1 MKNEEFG
8 AFMNKKFIIAA
19 IICFIII
26 GFLGWLIVLSDE
38 IQSKKE
44 KEMLPTKI
52 GQKVW
57 TYNMNK
63 YQWREYQKT
72 DDEQSKNEIILQVQ
86 APEGN
91 GGYTSYNLITGNA
104 QVPKEDVWVGEGS
117 QEFLKGKKLYSYYPR
132 TFEYYEIIFN
142 GVKFVPRKLSKDE
155 IKTILKGYDFIYVS
169 DLKKST
175 VSIPYS
181 KRHNKFAVINDIG
194 DDFYKYYIIP
204 NDSKKMEIGDFS
216 DQFILKDNNI
226 NIKLQRLEGC
236 SKAYPCFDINVK

>member
-1 MKNEEFG
+1 
-8 AFMNKKFIIAA
+8 MNKKYIIAA

-38 IQSKKE
+38 AQEKKE
-44 KEMLPTKI
+44 REMLPTKI

-117 QEFLKGKKLYSYYPR
+117 QEFLKGKKLYSYYPK

-194 DDFYKYYIIP
+194 EDFYKYYIVP

-216 DQFILKDNNI
+216 DQFILKDNDI

>member
-1 MKNEEFG
+1 
-8 AFMNKKFIIAA
+8 MNKKYIIAA

-38 IQSKKE
+38 AQEKKE
-44 KEMLPTKI
+44 REMLPTKI

-117 QEFLKGKKLYSYYPR
+117 QEFLKGKKLYSYYPK

-194 DDFYKYYIIP
+194 EDFYKYYIVP
-204 NDSKKMEIGDFS
+204 NDSKKMEIGNFS

>member
-1 MKNEEFG
+1 MK
-8 AFMNKKFIIAA
+8 KKYIIAA

-38 IQSKKE
+38 AQEKKE
-44 KEMLPTKI
+44 REMLPTQI

-181 KRHNKFAVINDIG
+181 KRHNKFVVINDIG
-194 DDFYKYYIIP
+194 EDFYKYYIVP

-216 DQFILKDNNI
+216 DQFILKNNDI

>member
-1 MKNEEFG
+1 
-8 AFMNKKFIIAA
+8 MNKKYIIAA

-38 IQSKKE
+38 AQEKKE
-44 KEMLPTKI
+44 REMLPTKI

-194 DDFYKYYIIP
+194 DNFYKYYIVP
-204 NDSKKMEIGDFS
+204 NDSKKMDIGDFS
-216 DQFILKDNNI
+216 DQFILKNNNI

>member
-1 MKNEEFG
+1 
-8 AFMNKKFIIAA
+8 MNKKYIIAA

-38 IQSKKE
+38 AQEKKE
-44 KEMLPTKI
+44 REMLPTKI

-175 VSIPYS
+175 ISIPYS

-194 DDFYKYYIIP
+194 DNFYKYYIVP

-216 DQFILKDNNI
+216 NQFILKNNNI

>member
-1 MKNEEFG
+1 
-8 AFMNKKFIIAA
+8 MNKKYIIAA

-38 IQSKKE
+38 AQEKKE
-44 KEMLPTKI
+44 REMLPTKI

-117 QEFLKGKKLYSYYPR
+117 QEFIKGKKLYSYYPR

-194 DDFYKYYIIP
+194 DNFYKYYIVP

>member
-1 MKNEEFG
+1 
-8 AFMNKKFIIAA
+8 MNKKYIIAA

-38 IQSKKE
+38 AQEKKE
-44 KEMLPTKI
+44 REMLPTKI

-155 IKTILKGYDFIYVS
+155 IKTLLKGYDFIYVS

>member
-1 MKNEEFG
+1 
-8 AFMNKKFIIAA
+8 MNKKYIIAA

-38 IQSKKE
+38 AQEKKE
-44 KEMLPTKI
+44 REMLPTKI

-194 DDFYKYYIIP
+194 DNFYKYYIVP
-204 NDSKKMEIGDFS
+204 NDSKKMDIGDFS

>member
-1 MKNEEFG
+1 
-8 AFMNKKFIIAA
+8 MNKKFIIAA

-117 QEFLKGKKLYSYYPR
+117 QEFLKGKRLYSYYPR
-132 TFEYYEIIFN
+132 TFEYYELIFN

-155 IKTILKGYDFIYVS
+155 IKTLLKGYELIYVS
-169 DLKKST
+169 ELKKAS
-175 VSIPYS
+175 VSLDFS
-181 KRHNKFAVINDIG
+181 RRHNKFAVINDIG

>member
-1 MKNEEFG
+1 
-8 AFMNKKFIIAA
+8 MNKKFIIAA

-38 IQSKKE
+38 AQEKKE
-44 KEMLPTKI
+44 REMLPTKI

-194 DDFYKYYIIP
+194 DNFYKYYIVP

-216 DQFILKDNNI
+216 DQFILKNNNI

>member
-1 MKNEEFG
+1 
-8 AFMNKKFIIAA
+8 MNKKYIIAA

-38 IQSKKE
+38 AQEKKE
-44 KEMLPTKI
+44 REMLPTKI

-132 TFEYYEIIFN
+132 TFEYHEIIFN

-194 DDFYKYYIIP
+194 DNFYKYYIVP

-216 DQFILKDNNI
+216 DQFILKNNNI

>member
-1 MKNEEFG
+1 
-8 AFMNKKFIIAA
+8 MNKKFIIAA

-132 TFEYYEIIFN
+132 TFEYYELIFN

-155 IKTILKGYDFIYVS
+155 IKTLLKGYELIYVS
-169 DLKKST
+169 ELKKAS
-175 VSIPYS
+175 VSLDFS
-181 KRHNKFAVINDIG
+181 RRHNKFAVVNDIG

-226 NIKLQRLEGC
+226 NIKIQRLEGC

>member
-1 MKNEEFG
+1 
-8 AFMNKKFIIAA
+8 MNKKFIIAA

-132 TFEYYEIIFN
+132 TFEYYELIFN

-155 IKTILKGYDFIYVS
+155 IKTLLKGYELIYVS
-169 DLKKST
+169 ELKKAS
-175 VSIPYS
+175 VSLDFS
-181 KRHNKFAVINDIG
+181 RLHNKFAVINDIG
-194 DDFYKYYIIP
+194 DDFYKYYIVP
-204 NDSKKMEIGDFS
+204 NDSKKMEIGNFS

>member
-1 MKNEEFG
+1 
-8 AFMNKKFIIAA
+8 MNKKFIIAA

-155 IKTILKGYDFIYVS
+155 IKTLLKGYELIYVS
-169 DLKKST
+169 ELKKAS
-175 VSIPYS
+175 VSLDFS
-181 KRHNKFAVINDIG
+181 RRHNKFAVINDIG

>member
-1 MKNEEFG
+1 
-8 AFMNKKFIIAA
+8 MNKKYIIAA

-38 IQSKKE
+38 AQEKKE
-44 KEMLPTKI
+44 REMLPTKI

-117 QEFLKGKKLYSYYPR
+117 QEFLNGKKLY
-132 TFEYYEIIFN
+132 
-142 GVKFVPRKLSKDE
+142 
-155 IKTILKGYDFIYVS
+155 
-169 DLKKST
+169 
-175 VSIPYS
+175 
-181 KRHNKFAVINDIG
+181 
-194 DDFYKYYIIP
+194 
-204 NDSKKMEIGDFS
+204 
-216 DQFILKDNNI
+216 
-226 NIKLQRLEGC
+226 
-236 SKAYPCFDINVK
+236 

>member
-1 MKNEEFG
+1 
-8 AFMNKKFIIAA
+8 MNKKFIIAA

-117 QEFLKGKKLYSYYPR
+117 QEFLKGKKLYSYYPK
-132 TFEYYEIIFN
+132 TFEYYELIFN

-155 IKTILKGYDFIYVS
+155 IKTLLKGYELIYVS
-169 DLKKST
+169 ELKKAS
-175 VSIPYS
+175 VSLDFS
-181 KRHNKFAVINDIG
+181 RRHNKFAVINDIG

>member
-1 MKNEEFG
+1 
-8 AFMNKKFIIAA
+8 MNKKYIIAA

-26 GFLGWLIVLSDE
+26 GFLGWLIVISDE
-38 IQSKKE
+38 AQEKKE
-44 KEMLPTKI
+44 REMLPTKI

-117 QEFLKGKKLYSYYPR
+117 QEFLKGKKLYSYYPK

-194 DDFYKYYIIP
+194 DNFYKYYIVP

-216 DQFILKDNNI
+216 DQFILKNNNI

>member
-1 MKNEEFG
+1 
-8 AFMNKKFIIAA
+8 MNKKYIIAA

-63 YQWREYQKT
+63 YQWREYQQT

-194 DDFYKYYIIP
+194 DNFYKYYIVP

-216 DQFILKDNNI
+216 DQFILKNNNI

>member
-1 MKNEEFG
+1 
-8 AFMNKKFIIAA
+8 MNKKFIIAA

-132 TFEYYEIIFN
+132 TFEYYELIFN

-155 IKTILKGYDFIYVS
+155 IKTLLKGYELIYVS
-169 DLKKST
+169 ELKKAS
-175 VSIPYS
+175 VSLEFS
-181 KRHNKFAVINDIG
+181 RRHNKFAVVNDIG

>member
-1 MKNEEFG
+1 
-8 AFMNKKFIIAA
+8 MNKKYIIAA

-38 IQSKKE
+38 AQEKKE
-44 KEMLPTKI
+44 REMLPTKI

-117 QEFLKGKKLYSYYPR
+117 QEFLKGKRLYSYYPR

-155 IKTILKGYDFIYVS
+155 IKTLLKGYELIYVS
-169 DLKKST
+169 ELKKA
-175 VSIPYS
+175 SIS
-181 KRHNKFAVINDIG
+181 LDFSRRHNKFAVINDIG

-226 NIKLQRLEGC
+226 NIKIQRLEGC

>member
-1 MKNEEFG
+1 
-8 AFMNKKFIIAA
+8 MNKKFIIAA

-38 IQSKKE
+38 AQEKKE
-44 KEMLPTKI
+44 REMLPTKI

-132 TFEYYEIIFN
+132 TFEYYELIFN

-155 IKTILKGYDFIYVS
+155 IKTLLKGYELIYVS
-169 DLKKST
+169 ELKKAS
-175 VSIPYS
+175 VSLEFS
-181 KRHNKFAVINDIG
+181 RRHNKFAVVNDIG

>member
-1 MKNEEFG
+1 
-8 AFMNKKFIIAA
+8 MNKKYIIAA

-38 IQSKKE
+38 AQEKKE

-104 QVPKEDVWVGEGS
+104 QIPKEDVWVGEGS

-155 IKTILKGYDFIYVS
+155 IKTILKGYDFVYVS

-194 DDFYKYYIIP
+194 EDFYKYYIVP

-216 DQFILKDNNI
+216 DQFILKNNNI

>member
-1 MKNEEFG
+1 
-8 AFMNKKFIIAA
+8 MNKKYIIAA

-38 IQSKKE
+38 AQEKKE
-44 KEMLPTKI
+44 REMLPTKI
-52 GQKVW
+52 GQKIW

-194 DDFYKYYIIP
+194 EDFYKYYIVP

>member
-1 MKNEEFG
+1 
-8 AFMNKKFIIAA
+8 MNKKYIIAA

-38 IQSKKE
+38 AQEKKE
-44 KEMLPTKI
+44 REMLPTKI

-63 YQWREYQKT
+63 YQWREYQKP

-117 QEFLKGKKLYSYYPR
+117 QEFLKGKKLYSYYPK

-194 DDFYKYYIIP
+194 DNFYKYYIVP

>member
-1 MKNEEFG
+1 
-8 AFMNKKFIIAA
+8 MNKKFIIAA

-38 IQSKKE
+38 AQEKKE
-44 KEMLPTKI
+44 REMLPTKI

-155 IKTILKGYDFIYVS
+155 IKTLLKGYELIYVS
-169 DLKKST
+169 ELKKA
-175 VSIPYS
+175 SISLDFS
-181 KRHNKFAVINDIG
+181 KRHNKFVVINDIG

>member
-1 MKNEEFG
+1 
-8 AFMNKKFIIAA
+8 MNKKFIIAA

-132 TFEYYEIIFN
+132 TFEYYELIFN

-155 IKTILKGYDFIYVS
+155 IKTLLKGYELIYVS
-169 DLKKST
+169 ELKKAS
-175 VSIPYS
+175 VSLDFS
-181 KRHNKFAVINDIG
+181 RRHNKFAVINDIG

-226 NIKLQRLEGC
+226 NIKIQRLEGC

>member
-1 MKNEEFG
+1 
-8 AFMNKKFIIAA
+8 MNKKYIIAA

-38 IQSKKE
+38 AQEKKE
-44 KEMLPTKI
+44 REMLPTKI

-155 IKTILKGYDFIYVS
+155 IKTILKGYDFVYVS

-194 DDFYKYYIIP
+194 EDFYKYYIVP

-216 DQFILKDNNI
+216 DQFILKNNDI

>member
-1 MKNEEFG
+1 
-8 AFMNKKFIIAA
+8 MNKKYIIAA

-38 IQSKKE
+38 AQEKKE
-44 KEMLPTKI
+44 REMLPTKI

-194 DDFYKYYIIP
+194 NNFYKYYIVP

>member
-1 MKNEEFG
+1 
-8 AFMNKKFIIAA
+8 MNKKFIIAA

-132 TFEYYEIIFN
+132 TFEYYELIFN

-155 IKTILKGYDFIYVS
+155 IKTLLKGYELIYVS
-169 DLKKST
+169 ELKKA
-175 VSIPYS
+175 SIS
-181 KRHNKFAVINDIG
+181 LDFSRRHNKFAIINDIG

>member
-1 MKNEEFG
+1 
-8 AFMNKKFIIAA
+8 MNKKYIIAA

-38 IQSKKE
+38 AQEKKE
-44 KEMLPTKI
+44 REMLPTKI

-72 DDEQSKNEIILQVQ
+72 DDEQSKNEIILQIQ

-104 QVPKEDVWVGEGS
+104 QVPKENVWVGEGS

-155 IKTILKGYDFIYVS
+155 IKTILKGYDFVYVS

-194 DDFYKYYIIP
+194 EDFYKYYIVP

-216 DQFILKDNNI
+216 DQFILKDNDI

>member
-1 MKNEEFG
+1 
-8 AFMNKKFIIAA
+8 MNKKYIIAA

-38 IQSKKE
+38 AQEKKE
-44 KEMLPTKI
+44 REMLPTQI

-142 GVKFVPRKLSKDE
+142 GVNFVPRKLSKDE

-194 DDFYKYYIIP
+194 DNFYKYYIVP
-204 NDSKKMEIGDFS
+204 NDSKKMEIGNFS

>member
-1 MKNEEFG
+1 
-8 AFMNKKFIIAA
+8 MNKKYIIAA

-38 IQSKKE
+38 AQEKKE
-44 KEMLPTKI
+44 REMLPTKI
-52 GQKVW
+52 GQKIW

-194 DDFYKYYIIP
+194 EDFYKYYIVP

-216 DQFILKDNNI
+216 DQFILKDNDI

>member
-1 MKNEEFG
+1 
-8 AFMNKKFIIAA
+8 MNKKFIIAA

-38 IQSKKE
+38 IQAKKE

-104 QVPKEDVWVGEGS
+104 QVPKEGVWVGEGS

-132 TFEYYEIIFN
+132 TFEYYELIFN

-155 IKTILKGYDFIYVS
+155 IKTLLKGYELIYVS
-169 DLKKST
+169 ELKKAS
-175 VSIPYS
+175 VVLDFS

-194 DDFYKYYIIP
+194 DDFYKYYIVP

-216 DQFILKDNNI
+216 DQFKVTEGNI
-226 NIKLQRLEGC
+226 DIKLQRLEGC
-236 SKAYPCFDINVK
+236 SKAYPCYDIKIK

>member
-1 MKNEEFG
+1 
-8 AFMNKKFIIAA
+8 MNKKYIIAA

-38 IQSKKE
+38 AQEKKE
-44 KEMLPTKI
+44 REMLPTKI

-117 QEFLKGKKLYSYYPR
+117 QEFIKGKKLYSYYPR
-132 TFEYYEIIFN
+132 TFEYCEIIFN

-194 DDFYKYYIIP
+194 DNFYKYYIVP

-216 DQFILKDNNI
+216 DQFILKNNNI

>member
-1 MKNEEFG
+1 
-8 AFMNKKFIIAA
+8 MNKKYIIAA

-38 IQSKKE
+38 AQEKKE
-44 KEMLPTKI
+44 REMLPTKI

-194 DDFYKYYIIP
+194 DNFYKYYIIP

>member
-1 MKNEEFG
+1 
-8 AFMNKKFIIAA
+8 MNKKYIIAA

-38 IQSKKE
+38 AQEKKE

-194 DDFYKYYIIP
+194 EDFYKYYIVP

>member
-1 MKNEEFG
+1 
-8 AFMNKKFIIAA
+8 MNKKYIIAA

-38 IQSKKE
+38 AQEKKE
-44 KEMLPTKI
+44 REMLPTKI

-86 APEGN
+86 APEGS

-194 DDFYKYYIIP
+194 DNFYKYYIVP

>member
-1 MKNEEFG
+1 
-8 AFMNKKFIIAA
+8 MNKKYIIAA

-38 IQSKKE
+38 AQEKKE

-194 DDFYKYYIIP
+194 DNFYKYYIVP

-216 DQFILKDNNI
+216 DQFILKNNNI

>member
-1 MKNEEFG
+1 
-8 AFMNKKFIIAA
+8 MNKKYIIAA

-38 IQSKKE
+38 AQEKKE
-44 KEMLPTKI
+44 REMLPTKI

-142 GVKFVPRKLSKDE
+142 GVKFIPRKLSKDE

-194 DDFYKYYIIP
+194 EDFYKYYIVP

-216 DQFILKDNNI
+216 DQFILKNNDI